1 MLLFLLPLLF
11 RHLWWRQLFVL
22 LAYLAGRSCSSTAK
36 RSGDARSV
44 AFEAFHPMPQADIS
58 IHKTKSLDRV
68 FN

>member
-1 MLLFLLPLLF
+1 M
-11 RHLWWRQLFVL
+11 L